1 MDSRVEGRWIYVS
14 MMCGDVVEVVFVCG
28 RRIRIFWF
36 TFKEINGRLHNVNGN
51 FCSIWQVSCA
61 PMSRSTRVS
70 ARNFRN
76 ADVAGSAMAESRTI
90 LRSMSW
96 KLSDFFSALD
106 AYLAIY
112 FCTACMESTGWQ
124 STFARQ
130 IDRMVGLWL
139 LSRSSFRAG
148 VYVFWPLE
156 SMNKADFGC
165 NSHGAL

>member
-1 MDSRVEGRWIYVS
+1 
-14 MMCGDVVEVVFVCG
+14 
-28 RRIRIFWF
+28 
-36 TFKEINGRLHNVNGN
+36 
-51 FCSIWQVSCA
+51 
-61 PMSRSTRVS
+61 MSRSTRVS

-76 ADVAGSAMAESRTI
+76 ADVAGSAMGEARTI

-112 FCTACMESTGWQ
+112 FCTTCMDSTGWQ

-139 LSRSSFRAG
+139 LSRSS
-148 VYVFWPLE
+148 L
-156 SMNKADFGC
+156 
-165 NSHGAL
+165 